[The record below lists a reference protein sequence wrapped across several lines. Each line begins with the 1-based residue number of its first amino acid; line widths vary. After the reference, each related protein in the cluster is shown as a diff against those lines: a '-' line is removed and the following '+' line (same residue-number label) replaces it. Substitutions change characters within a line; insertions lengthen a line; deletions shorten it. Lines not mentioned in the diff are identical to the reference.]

1 MCVCVGA
8 GGRRGGGDGGAGRGG
23 EGDEMRNGRN
33 LMVNNWV

>member
-1 MCVCVGA
+1 MCVCVLV
-8 GGRRGGGDGGAGRGG
+8 RGDGVGGDGGAGRGG